1 VGLVA
6 MEEIIDDM
14 IYAAR
19 ANDMDELKTGV

>member
-1 VGLVA
+1 